1 MSRRRKLKPK
11 VYEIQ
16 IESLSHEGRGISHI
30 DNKVIFTRGAL
41 PGEKVIASRT
51 LSRAKYEEADVVEV
65 IESSP
70 DRIEAKCSVYG
81 ICGGCSFQH
90 LSSVNQINAKND
102 WLQSAFSGQAKV
114 QPKNWLEPIQV
125 ESWGYRR
132 KARLG
137 VRYVAKKEKVLVGFR
152 ERKSSFVTVMSRC
165 EVLHPSLGDNLEL
178 LSDCIESLS
187 IKEQIPQIEV
197 AIAEQDT
204 ILILRHLQPLNDNDE
219 KVLAEYAKKLSITWY
234 LQSGGLETIK
244 PLQDSVQLTYS
255 LPGHSIEMS
264 FLPNDFT
271 QVNFEL
277 NKKMIDLAL
286 DLLNLTKNDN
296 VIDLFCGLG
305 NFTLPI
311 SRYVNSVVGIE
322 GDKGLVERAKENA
335 KVNDITNA
343 SFYKADLFE
352 DVTGFEWF
360 RGKTYNKALID
371 PARTGAIE
379 IVELLPKLKVERL
392 VYVSCNPATLARD
405 TAKLIDLGFSL
416 ESAGVMDMF
425 PQTAHV
431 ESIALYVRKRQP

>member
-1 MSRRRKLKPK
+1 MSRRRKLKSK
-11 VYEIQ
+11 IYEIE

-41 PGEKVIASRT
+41 PGEKVMASRT

-65 IESSP
+65 IEPSG
-70 DRIEAKCSVYG
+70 DRIDPKCAVYG

-90 LSSVNQINAKND
+90 LSSLNQINAKHD
-102 WLQSAFSGQAKV
+102 WLQNAFMGQAKV
-114 QPKNWLEPIQV
+114 QPKQWLEPLQV

-178 LSDCIESLS
+178 LSECIESLS
-187 IKEQIPQIEV
+187 IKEHVPQIEV

-204 ILILRHLQPLNDNDE
+204 ILILRHLQSLNENDE
-219 KVLAEYAKKLSITWY
+219 EILNGFAKKLSITWY
-234 LQSGGLETIK
+234 LQSGGLDTIK
-244 PLQDSVQLTYS
+244 PLSNPVQLTYS
-255 LPGHSIEMS
+255 LPKHDIVMS

-277 NKKMIDLAL
+277 NKKMISLAIELL
-286 DLLNLTKNDN
+286 DLNDKDN

-311 SRYVNSVVGIE
+311 SRYVNEVVGIE
-322 GDKGLVERAKENA
+322 GDRGLVERAKANA
-335 KVNDITNA
+335 QVNDITNA

-352 DVTGFEWF
+352 DVSGFEWF
-360 RGKTYNKALID
+360 RGRNYNKALID

-379 IVELLPKLKVERL
+379 IVELLPKLKVERV

-405 TAKLIDLGFSL
+405 TARLIDLGFSL

-431 ESIALYVRKRQP
+431 ESIALFVRKK

>member
-1 MSRRRKLKPK
+1 MSRRRKLKSK
-11 VYEIQ
+11 IYEIE
-16 IESLSHEGRGISHI
+16 IEALSHEGRGISHI

-65 IESSP
+65 IEPSF
-70 DRIEAKCSVYG
+70 DRIDAKCSVYG

-90 LSSVNQINAKND
+90 LSSLNQISAKHD
-102 WLQSAFSGQAKV
+102 WLQSAFMGQSRV
-114 QPKNWLEPIQV
+114 QPKEWLEPIQV

-165 EVLHPSLGDNLEL
+165 EVLHPSLGDNLEI
-178 LSDCIESLS
+178 LSECIEALS
-187 IKEQIPQIEV
+187 IKDHVPQIEV
-197 AIAEQDT
+197 EIAEKDT
-204 ILILRHLQPLNDNDE
+204 ILILRHLQPLNENDE
-219 KVLAEYAKKLSITWY
+219 KVLIDYAKKLSITWY
-234 LQSGGLETIK
+234 LQSGGLDTIK
-244 PLQDSVQLTYS
+244 PLKNPVQLTYS
-255 LPGHSIEMS
+255 IPKHNIEMS

-286 DLLNLTKNDN
+286 DLLDLNENDD

-311 SRYVNSVVGIE
+311 SRYANKVVGIE
-322 GDKGLVERAKENA
+322 GDQGLVERAKANA
-335 KVNDITNA
+335 KANNITNA
-343 SFYKADLFE
+343 LFYKADLFE
-352 DVTGFEWF
+352 DVSGFEWF
-360 RGKTYNKALID
+360 RGKNYNKALID
-371 PARTGAIE
+371 PSRTGAIE
-379 IVELLPKLKVERL
+379 IVELLPKLNIERL

-405 TAKLIDLGFSL
+405 TAKLISLGFSL

-431 ESIALYVRKRQP
+431 ESIALFVRKK

>member
-1 MSRRRKLKPK
+1 MSRRRKLKNK
-11 VYEIQ
+11 VYEIE
-16 IESLSHEGRGISHI
+16 IEALSHEGRGISHI

-65 IESSP
+65 IEPSL
-70 DRIEAKCSVYG
+70 DRIDAKCSVYG

-90 LSSVNQINAKND
+90 LSSLNQISAKHD
-102 WLQSAFSGQAKV
+102 WLQSAFMGQSKV
-114 QPKNWLEPIQV
+114 QPKEWLEPIQV

-165 EVLHPSLGDNLEL
+165 EVLHPSLGDNLEI
-178 LSDCIESLS
+178 LSECIEALS
-187 IKEQIPQIEV
+187 IKEHVPQIEV
-197 AIAEQDT
+197 AIAEKDT
-204 ILILRHLQPLNDNDE
+204 ILILRHLKPLNENDE
-219 KVLAEYAKKLSITWY
+219 KVLIDYAKKLSITWY
-234 LQSGGLETIK
+234 LQSGGLDTIK
-244 PLQDSVQLTYS
+244 PLKNPVQLTYS
-255 LPGHSIEMS
+255 IPKHNIEMS

-286 DLLNLTKNDN
+286 DLLDLNENDD

-311 SRYVNSVVGIE
+311 SRYANKVVGIE
-322 GDKGLVERAKENA
+322 GDQGLVERAKANA
-335 KVNDITNA
+335 EQNNITNA
-343 SFYKADLFE
+343 LFYKADLFE
-352 DVTGFEWF
+352 DVSGFEWF
-360 RGKTYNKALID
+360 RGKNYNKALID
-371 PARTGAIE
+371 PSRTGAIE
-379 IVELLPKLKVERL
+379 IVELLPKLNIERL

-405 TAKLIDLGFSL
+405 TAKLISLGFSL

-431 ESIALYVRKRQP
+431 ESIALFVRKK

>member
-1 MSRRRKLKPK
+1 MSRRRKLKSK
-11 VYEIQ
+11 IYEIE

-41 PGEKVIASRT
+41 PGEKVMASRT

-65 IESSP
+65 IKPSG
-70 DRIEAKCSVYG
+70 DRIDPKCAVYG

-90 LSSVNQINAKND
+90 LSSLNQINAKHD
-102 WLQSAFSGQAKV
+102 WLQSAFMGQAKV
-114 QPKNWLEPIQV
+114 QPKEWLEPVQA

-152 ERKSSFVTVMSRC
+152 ERKSSFITVMSRC

-178 LSDCIESLS
+178 LSECIESLS
-187 IKEQIPQIEV
+187 IKEHVPQIEV

-219 KVLAEYAKKLSITWY
+219 EILNDFAKKLSITWY
-234 LQSGGLETIK
+234 LQSGGLDTIK
-244 PLQDSVQLTYS
+244 PLSNPVQLTYS
-255 LPGHSIEMS
+255 LPKHDIVMS

-277 NKKMIDLAL
+277 NKKMISLAIDLL
-286 DLLNLTKNDN
+286 DLNDKDN

-311 SRYVNSVVGIE
+311 SRYVNEVVGIE
-322 GDKGLVERAKENA
+322 GDRGLVERAKANA
-335 KVNDITNA
+335 EANNISNA

-352 DVTGFEWF
+352 DVSGFEWF
-360 RGKTYNKALID
+360 RGRNYNKALID

-379 IVELLPKLKVERL
+379 IVELLPKLKVERV

-405 TAKLIDLGFSL
+405 TARLIDLGFSL

-431 ESIALYVRKRQP
+431 ESIALFVRKK

>member
-1 MSRRRKLKPK
+1 MSRRRKLKSK
-11 VYEIQ
+11 IYEIE
-16 IESLSHEGRGISHI
+16 IEALSHEGRGISHI

-65 IESSP
+65 IEPSL
-70 DRIEAKCSVYG
+70 DRIDAKCSVYG

-90 LSSVNQINAKND
+90 LSSLNQISAKHD
-102 WLQSAFSGQAKV
+102 WLQSAFMGQSKV
-114 QPKNWLEPIQV
+114 QPKEWLEPIQV

-165 EVLHPSLGDNLEL
+165 EVLHPSLGDNLEI
-178 LSDCIESLS
+178 LSECIEALS
-187 IKEQIPQIEV
+187 IKDHVPQIEV
-197 AIAEQDT
+197 AIAEKDT
-204 ILILRHLQPLNDNDE
+204 ILILRHLQPLNENDE
-219 KVLAEYAKKLSITWY
+219 KVLIDYAKKLSITWY
-234 LQSGGLETIK
+234 LQSGGLDTIK
-244 PLQDSVQLTYS
+244 PLKNPVQLTYS
-255 LPGHSIEMS
+255 IPKHNIEMS

-286 DLLNLTKNDN
+286 DLLDLNENDD

-311 SRYVNSVVGIE
+311 SRYANKVVGIE
-322 GDKGLVERAKENA
+322 GDQGLVERAKANA
-335 KVNDITNA
+335 EQNNITNA
-343 SFYKADLFE
+343 LFYKADLFE
-352 DVTGFEWF
+352 DVSGFEWF
-360 RGKTYNKALID
+360 RGKNYNKALID
-371 PARTGAIE
+371 PSRTGAIE
-379 IVELLPKLKVERL
+379 IVELLPKLNIERL

-405 TAKLIDLGFSL
+405 TAKLISLGFSL

-431 ESIALYVRKRQP
+431 ESIALFVRKK

>member
-1 MSRRRKLKPK
+1 MSRRRKLKNK
-11 VYEIQ
+11 VYEIE
-16 IESLSHEGRGISHI
+16 IEALSHEGRGISHI

-65 IESSP
+65 IEPSL
-70 DRIEAKCSVYG
+70 DRIDAKCSVYG

-90 LSSVNQINAKND
+90 LSSLNQISAKHD
-102 WLQSAFSGQAKV
+102 WLQSAFMGQSKV
-114 QPKNWLEPIQV
+114 QPKEWLEPIQV

-165 EVLHPSLGDNLEL
+165 EVLHPSLGDNLEI
-178 LSDCIESLS
+178 LSECIEALS
-187 IKEQIPQIEV
+187 IKDHVPQIEV
-197 AIAEQDT
+197 AIAEKDT
-204 ILILRHLQPLNDNDE
+204 ILILRHLQPLNENDE
-219 KVLAEYAKKLSITWY
+219 KVLIDYAKKLSITWY
-234 LQSGGLETIK
+234 LQSGGLDTIK
-244 PLQDSVQLTYS
+244 PLKNPVQLTYS
-255 LPGHSIEMS
+255 IPKHNIEMS

-277 NKKMIDLAL
+277 NKKMIDLAIDLL
-286 DLLNLTKNDN
+286 DLNENDD

-311 SRYVNSVVGIE
+311 SRYANKVVGIE
-322 GDKGLVERAKENA
+322 GDQGLVERAKANA
-335 KVNDITNA
+335 EQNNITNA
-343 SFYKADLFE
+343 LFYKADLFE
-352 DVTGFEWF
+352 DVSGFEWF
-360 RGKTYNKALID
+360 RGKNYNKALID
-371 PARTGAIE
+371 PSRTGAIE
-379 IVELLPKLKVERL
+379 IVELLPRLNIERL

-405 TAKLIDLGFSL
+405 TAKLISLGFSL

-431 ESIALYVRKRQP
+431 ESIALFVRKK

>member
-1 MSRRRKLKPK
+1 MSRRRKLKNK
-11 VYEIQ
+11 VYEIE
-16 IESLSHEGRGISHI
+16 IEALSHEGRGISHI

-65 IESSP
+65 IEPSL
-70 DRIEAKCSVYG
+70 DRIDAKCSVYG

-90 LSSVNQINAKND
+90 LSSLNQISAKHD
-102 WLQSAFSGQAKV
+102 WLQSAFMGQSKV
-114 QPKNWLEPIQV
+114 QPKEWLEPIQV

-165 EVLHPSLGDNLEL
+165 EVLHPSLGDNLEI
-178 LSDCIESLS
+178 LSECIEVLS
-187 IKEQIPQIEV
+187 IKEHVPQIEV
-197 AIAEQDT
+197 AIAEKDT
-204 ILILRHLQPLNDNDE
+204 ILILRHLQPLNENDE
-219 KVLAEYAKKLSITWY
+219 KVLIDYAKKLSITWY
-234 LQSGGLETIK
+234 LQSGGLDTIK
-244 PLQDSVQLTYS
+244 PLKNPVQLTYS
-255 LPGHSIEMS
+255 IPKHNIEMS

-286 DLLNLTKNDN
+286 DLLDLNENDD

-311 SRYVNSVVGIE
+311 SRYANKVVGIE
-322 GDKGLVERAKENA
+322 GDQGLVERAKANA
-335 KVNDITNA
+335 EQNNITNA
-343 SFYKADLFE
+343 LFYKADLFE
-352 DVTGFEWF
+352 DVSGFEWF
-360 RGKTYNKALID
+360 RGKNYNKALID
-371 PARTGAIE
+371 PSRTGAIE
-379 IVELLPKLKVERL
+379 IVELLPKLNIERL

-405 TAKLIDLGFSL
+405 TAKLISLGFSL

-431 ESIALYVRKRQP
+431 ESIALFVRKK

>member
-11 VYEIQ
+11 VYEID

-41 PGEKVIASRT
+41 PGERVVASRT
-51 LSRAKYEEADVVEV
+51 LSRAKYEEAEIVEV
-65 IESSP
+65 IKSSP
-70 DRIEAKCSVYG
+70 DRIEPKCSVYG

-90 LSSVNQINAKND
+90 LSSPNQINAKHD
-102 WLQSAFSGQAKV
+102 WLQSAFLGQAKV
-114 QPKNWLEPIQV
+114 QPKEWLEPVQV

-165 EVLHPSLGDNLEL
+165 EVLHPSLGDNLEA
-178 LSDCIESLS
+178 LSECIAQLS
-187 IKEQIPQIEV
+187 IKEHVPQIEV
-197 AIAEQDT
+197 AIAEQGT
-204 ILILRHLQPLNDNDE
+204 ILILRHLKPLSDNDE
-219 KVLAEYAKKLSITWY
+219 QILDEYAKKLSITWY

-244 PLQDSVQLTYS
+244 PLKHSIQLTYA
-255 LPGHSIEMS
+255 LPNHSIEMS

-286 DLLNLTKNDN
+286 DLLQLNENDN

-322 GDKGLVERAKENA
+322 GDRGLVERAKANA
-335 KVNDITNA
+335 EANEISNA
-343 SFYKADLFE
+343 SFYKADLFQ
-352 DVTGFEWF
+352 DVSGFEWF
-360 RGKTYNKALID
+360 RGKNYNKALID

-379 IVELLPKLKVERL
+379 IVELIPKLKVERL

-405 TAKLIDLGFSL
+405 TAKLVELGFTL

-431 ESIALYVRKRQP
+431 ESIALFVREK

>member
-1 MSRRRKLKPK
+1 MSRRRKLKNK
-11 VYEIQ
+11 VYEIE
-16 IESLSHEGRGISHI
+16 IEALSHEGRGISHI

-65 IESSP
+65 IEPSL
-70 DRIEAKCSVYG
+70 DRIDAKCSVYG

-90 LSSVNQINAKND
+90 LSSLNQISAKHD
-102 WLQSAFSGQAKV
+102 WLQSAFMGQSKV
-114 QPKNWLEPIQV
+114 QPKEWLEPIQV

-165 EVLHPSLGDNLEL
+165 EVLHPSLGDNLEI
-178 LSDCIESLS
+178 LSECIEALS
-187 IKEQIPQIEV
+187 IKEHVPQIEV
-197 AIAEQDT
+197 AIAEKDT
-204 ILILRHLQPLNDNDE
+204 ILILRHLQPLNENDE
-219 KVLAEYAKKLSITWY
+219 KVLIDYAKKLSITWY
-234 LQSGGLETIK
+234 LQSGGLDTIK
-244 PLQDSVQLTYS
+244 PLKNPVQLTYS
-255 LPGHSIEMS
+255 IPKHNIEMS

-286 DLLNLTKNDN
+286 DLLDLNENDD

-311 SRYVNSVVGIE
+311 SRYANKVVGIE
-322 GDKGLVERAKENA
+322 GDQGLVERAKANA
-335 KVNDITNA
+335 EQNNITNA
-343 SFYKADLFE
+343 LFYKADLFE
-352 DVTGFEWF
+352 DVSGFEWF
-360 RGKTYNKALID
+360 RGKNYNKALID
-371 PARTGAIE
+371 PSRTGAIE
-379 IVELLPKLKVERL
+379 IVELLPKLNIERL

-405 TAKLIDLGFSL
+405 TAKLISLGFSL

-431 ESIALYVRKRQP
+431 ESIALFVRKK

>member
-1 MSRRRKLKPK
+1 
-11 VYEIQ
+11 
-16 IESLSHEGRGISHI
+16 
-30 DNKVIFTRGAL
+30 
-41 PGEKVIASRT
+41 
-51 LSRAKYEEADVVEV
+51 
-65 IESSP
+65 
-70 DRIEAKCSVYG
+70 
-81 ICGGCSFQH
+81 
-90 LSSVNQINAKND
+90 
-102 WLQSAFSGQAKV
+102 
-114 QPKNWLEPIQV
+114 
-125 ESWGYRR
+125 
-132 KARLG
+132 
-137 VRYVAKKEKVLVGFR
+137 
-152 ERKSSFVTVMSRC
+152 MSRC

-197 AIAEQDT
+197 AIAEQDS

-219 KVLAEYAKKLSITWY
+219 KLLVEYAKKLSITWY

-244 PLQDSVQLTYS
+244 PLQDSVHLTYS

-335 KVNDITNA
+335 KANDITNA

-431 ESIALYVRKRQP
+431 ESIALFIRKKQP

>member
-1 MSRRRKLKPK
+1 MSRRRKLKNK
-11 VYEIQ
+11 VYEIE
-16 IESLSHEGRGISHI
+16 IEALSHEGRGISHI

-65 IESSP
+65 IEPSL
-70 DRIEAKCSVYG
+70 DRIDAKCSVYG

-90 LSSVNQINAKND
+90 LSSLNQISAKHD
-102 WLQSAFSGQAKV
+102 WLQSAFMGQSKV
-114 QPKNWLEPIQV
+114 QPKEWLEPIQV

-165 EVLHPSLGDNLEL
+165 EVLHPSLGDNLEI
-178 LSDCIESLS
+178 LSECIEALS
-187 IKEQIPQIEV
+187 IKDHVPQIEV
-197 AIAEQDT
+197 AIAEKDT
-204 ILILRHLQPLNDNDE
+204 ILILRHLQPLNENDE
-219 KVLAEYAKKLSITWY
+219 EVLIDYAKKLSITWY
-234 LQSGGLETIK
+234 LQSGGLDTIK
-244 PLQDSVQLTYS
+244 PLKNPVQLTYS
-255 LPGHSIEMS
+255 IPKHNIEMS

-286 DLLNLTKNDN
+286 DLLDLNENDD

-311 SRYVNSVVGIE
+311 SRYANKVVGIE
-322 GDKGLVERAKENA
+322 GDQGLVERAKANA
-335 KVNDITNA
+335 EQNNITNA
-343 SFYKADLFE
+343 LFYKADLFE
-352 DVTGFEWF
+352 DVSGFEWF
-360 RGKTYNKALID
+360 RGKNYNKALID
-371 PARTGAIE
+371 PSRTGAIE
-379 IVELLPKLKVERL
+379 IVELLPKLNIERL

-405 TAKLIDLGFSL
+405 TAKLISLGFSL

-431 ESIALYVRKRQP
+431 ESIALFVRKK

>member
-1 MSRRRKLKPK
+1 MSRRRKLKNK
-11 VYEIQ
+11 VYEIE
-16 IESLSHEGRGISHI
+16 IEALSHEGRGISHI

-65 IESSP
+65 IEPSL
-70 DRIEAKCSVYG
+70 DRIDAKCSVYG

-90 LSSVNQINAKND
+90 LSSLNQISAKHD
-102 WLQSAFSGQAKV
+102 WLQSAFMGQSKV
-114 QPKNWLEPIQV
+114 QPKEWLEPIQV

-165 EVLHPSLGDNLEL
+165 EGLHPSLGDNLEI
-178 LSDCIESLS
+178 LSECIEALS
-187 IKEQIPQIEV
+187 IKDHVPQIEV
-197 AIAEQDT
+197 AIAEKDT
-204 ILILRHLQPLNDNDE
+204 ILILRHLQPLNENDE
-219 KVLAEYAKKLSITWY
+219 EVLIDYAKKLSITWY
-234 LQSGGLETIK
+234 LQSGGLDTIK
-244 PLQDSVQLTYS
+244 PLKNPVQLTYS
-255 LPGHSIEMS
+255 IPKHNIEMS

-286 DLLNLTKNDN
+286 DLLDLNENDD

-311 SRYVNSVVGIE
+311 SRYANKVVGIE
-322 GDKGLVERAKENA
+322 GDQGLVERAKANA
-335 KVNDITNA
+335 KANNITNA
-343 SFYKADLFE
+343 LFYKADLFE
-352 DVTGFEWF
+352 DVSGFEWF
-360 RGKTYNKALID
+360 RGKNYNKALID
-371 PARTGAIE
+371 PSRTGAIE
-379 IVELLPKLKVERL
+379 IVELLPKLNIERL

-405 TAKLIDLGFSL
+405 TAKLISLGFSL

-431 ESIALYVRKRQP
+431 ESIALFVRKK

>member
-1 MSRRRKLKPK
+1 MSRRRKLKNK
-11 VYEIQ
+11 VYEIE
-16 IESLSHEGRGISHI
+16 IEALSHEGRGISHI

-65 IESSP
+65 IEPSL
-70 DRIEAKCSVYG
+70 DRIDAKCSVYG

-90 LSSVNQINAKND
+90 LSSLNQISAKHD
-102 WLQSAFSGQAKV
+102 WLQSAFMGQSKV
-114 QPKNWLEPIQV
+114 QPKEWLEPIQV

-165 EVLHPSLGDNLEL
+165 EVLHPSLGDNLEI
-178 LSDCIESLS
+178 LSECIEALS
-187 IKEQIPQIEV
+187 IKEHVPQIEV
-197 AIAEQDT
+197 AIAEKDT
-204 ILILRHLQPLNDNDE
+204 ILILRHLQPLNENDE
-219 KVLAEYAKKLSITWY
+219 KVLIDYAKKLSITWY
-234 LQSGGLETIK
+234 LQSGGLDTIK
-244 PLQDSVQLTYS
+244 PLKNPVQLTYS
-255 LPGHSIEMS
+255 IPKHNIEMS

-286 DLLNLTKNDN
+286 GLLDLNENDD

-311 SRYVNSVVGIE
+311 SRYVNKVVGIE
-322 GDKGLVERAKENA
+322 GDKGLVERAKANA
-335 KVNDITNA
+335 EQNNITNA
-343 SFYKADLFE
+343 LFYKADLFE
-352 DVTGFEWF
+352 DVSGFEWF
-360 RGKTYNKALID
+360 RGKNYNKALID

-379 IVELLPKLKVERL
+379 IVELLPKLNIERL

-405 TAKLIDLGFSL
+405 TAKLISLGFSL

-431 ESIALYVRKRQP
+431 ESIALFVRKK